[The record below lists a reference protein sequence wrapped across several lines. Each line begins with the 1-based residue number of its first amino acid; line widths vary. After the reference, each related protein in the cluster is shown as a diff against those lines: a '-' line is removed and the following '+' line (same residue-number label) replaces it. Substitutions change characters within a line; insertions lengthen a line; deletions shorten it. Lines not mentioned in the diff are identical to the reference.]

1 MTDPATMRPK
11 GTCFVVFASAD
22 AARACLERN
31 NREATEDF
39 RAKVCGRTVWVCE
52 VMAQRDVRDVSKLRK
67 STWQLTKGTMSA
79 VFCGSLSFTRS
90 CFAWQTSAICIWPTL
105 GASTTTRARCGAR

>member
-1 MTDPATMRPK
+1 MCCFVLLTRTSQPFGRVEKVNLVTDPVTQRPK
-11 GTCFVVFASAD
+11 GTCFVVFATAE

-67 STWQLTKGTMSA
+67 STGQLTKGEFYCVTNIA
-79 VFCGSLSFTRS
+79 CLRL
-90 CFAWQTSAICIWPTL
+90 FALQK
-105 GASTTTRARCGAR
+105 